1 MQGWTVGK
9 RLLSA
14 FSVTFVLILSLL
26 GLYVQQSRQ
35 SNQQL
40 NQVLHTFNKKLAIAN
55 SIELATSEMRGAQ
68 RGLVLSYE
76 AKDVASAPQY
86 IQLYQDSSQ
95 KIEEGLAQFEPLIAT
110 DAERSALSNVQENLT
125 TWKPGF
131 QTMVNLC
138 TSGDIEKAYAQ
149 RNQNRQISAAM
160 FTAAKAIVDEQERS
174 LAAAEA
180 DSAVAVSRSLWLTI
194 LAIVVSLGLGVLV
207 YFQVGQITA
216 SLRQTVLQ
224 LDEGASQL
232 AAGANQIS
240 AASQTLAAGTSQQA
254 TSIGETTAASEQIA
268 AMTRRN
274 AESATEAS
282 GLMQDTTTLVG
293 DANRSLG
300 QMQESMQAIS
310 QSSTKVGDIIKI
322 IDQIAF
328 QTNILALNAAVE
340 AARAGEAGMGFAVVA
355 DEVRNLA
362 HRSAQAAK
370 DTTTLI
376 EESMARSHEGRS
388 KLELV
393 ATSIRAITESSI
405 QVKGLVEEVKSGS
418 LEQTKGIQLIS
429 TQMSTIEKI
438 TQSAAAS
445 AEEGAATGEEM
456 QAQANSL
463 HSIVR
468 DLREMVG

>member
-14 FSVTFVLILSLL
+14 FSVTFILILSLL

-40 NQVLHTFNKKLAIAN
+40 SQVLHTFNKKLEIAN
-55 SIELATSEMRGAQ
+55 TIELATTEMQGAQ
-68 RGLVLSYE
+68 RGLMLAYE
-76 AKDVASAPQY
+76 AKDAASAPQY
-86 IQLYQDSSQ
+86 IQLYQDSSR
-95 KIEEGLAQFEPLIAT
+95 KIDDNLAQFEPLVAT
-110 DAERSALSNVQENLT
+110 DAERSALINVQENLT
-125 TWKPGF
+125 TWKPRF
-131 QTMVNLC
+131 QELATIC
-138 TSGDIEKAYAQ
+138 ASGDLEKAYAL
-149 RNQNRQISAAM
+149 RNQNKLISAAM
-160 FTAAKAIVDEQERS
+160 HAAAKAIVDEQERS

-180 DSAVAVSRSLWLTI
+180 DSAVAVTRSLWLTV
-194 LAIVVSLGLGVLV
+194 LAIFVSLVLGVLV
-207 YFQVGQITA
+207 YLQVGQITS
-216 SLRQTVLQ
+216 SLRQMVLQ

-232 AAGANQIS
+232 AEGANHIS
-240 AASQTLAAGTSQQA
+240 AASQTLAAGTSEQA
-254 TSIGETTAASEQIA
+254 FSIGETTAASEQIS

-274 AESATEAS
+274 AENATKAS
-282 GLMQDTTTLVG
+282 GLMHDTTALVG
-293 DANRSLG
+293 DANRSLD
-300 QMQESMQAIS
+300 QMQDSMHAITE
-310 QSSTKVGDIIKI
+310 SSTKVGDIIKI

-340 AARAGEAGMGFAVVA
+340 AARAGEAGKGFAVVA

-370 DTTTLI
+370 DTTALI
-376 EESMARSHEGRS
+376 EESMDRSHEGRS

-393 ATSIRAITESSI
+393 ATSIRAITESSA

-429 TQMSTIEKI
+429 AQMSTIEKV

-463 HSIVR
+463 HGIVR
-468 DLREMVG
+468 NLREMLG

>member
-14 FSVTFVLILSLL
+14 FSVTFILILSLL

-40 NQVLHTFNKKLAIAN
+40 SQVLHTFNKKLEIAN
-55 SIELATSEMRGAQ
+55 TIELATTEMQGAQ
-68 RGLVLSYE
+68 RGLMLAYE
-76 AKDVASAPQY
+76 AKDTASAPQY
-86 IQLYQDSSQ
+86 IALYQDSSR
-95 KIEEGLAQFEPLIAT
+95 KIDDDLAQFEPLVAT
-110 DAERSALSNVQENLT
+110 DAERSALTNVQENLT
-125 TWKPGF
+125 TWKPRF
-131 QTMVNLC
+131 QELVTIC
-138 TSGDIEKAYAQ
+138 ASGDLEKAYAL
-149 RNQNRQISAAM
+149 RSQNKLISAAM
-160 FTAAKAIVDEQERS
+160 HTAAKAIVVEQERS

-180 DSAVAVSRSLWLTI
+180 DSAVAVARSLWLTV
-194 LAIVVSLGLGVLV
+194 LAILVSLVLGVLV
-207 YFQVGQITA
+207 YLQVGRITS
-216 SLRQTVLQ
+216 SLRQMVLQ

-232 AAGANQIS
+232 AEGASHIS
-240 AASQTLAAGTSQQA
+240 ASSQTLAAGTSEQA
-254 TSIGETTAASEQIA
+254 FSIGETTAASEQIS

-274 AESATEAS
+274 AENATKAS
-282 GLMQDTTTLVG
+282 GLMQDTTALVG

-300 QMQESMQAIS
+300 QMQESMHAINE
-310 QSSTKVGDIIKI
+310 SSTKVGDIIKI

-355 DEVRNLA
+355 GEVRNLA

-370 DTTTLI
+370 DTTALI
-376 EESMARSHEGRS
+376 EESMGRSHEGRS

-393 ATSIRAITESSI
+393 ATSIRAITESSA

-429 TQMSTIEKI
+429 AQMSTIEKV

-463 HSIVR
+463 AGIVR
-468 DLREMVG
+468 NLREMVG

>member
-14 FSVTFVLILSLL
+14 FSITFILILSLL

-40 NQVLHTFNKKLAIAN
+40 NRVLHTFNKKLAIAN
-55 SIELATSEMRGAQ
+55 AIELATTEMQGAQ
-68 RGLVLSYE
+68 RGLMLSYE
-76 AKDVASAPQY
+76 AKDAASAPQY
-86 IQLYQDSSQ
+86 IQIYQDSSR
-95 KIEEGLAQFEPLIAT
+95 KIDDNLTQFEPLVAT
-110 DAERSALSNVQENLT
+110 DAERSALTNVQESLT
-125 TWKPGF
+125 TWKPRF
-131 QTMVNLC
+131 QELATIC
-138 TSGDIEKAYAQ
+138 ASGDLEKAYAL
-149 RNQNRQISAAM
+149 RSQNKLISAAM
-160 FTAAKAIVDEQERS
+160 HTSAAAIVAEQERS

-180 DSAVAVSRSLWLTI
+180 DSAVAVTRSLWLTV
-194 LAIVVSLGLGVLV
+194 LAIVVSLGLGGLV

-216 SLRQTVLQ
+216 NLRQAVQQ

-232 AAGANQIS
+232 AEGANHIS
-240 AASQTLAAGTSQQA
+240 ASSQTLATGTSEQA
-254 TSIGETTAASEQIA
+254 FSIGETTAASEQIS

-274 AESATEAS
+274 AENATKAS
-282 GLMQDTTTLVG
+282 GLMQDTTALVG

-300 QMQESMQAIS
+300 QMQESMHAINA
-310 QSSTKVGDIIKI
+310 SSTKVGDIIKI

-370 DTTTLI
+370 DTTVLI

-393 ATSIRAITESSI
+393 STSIRAITESSA
-405 QVKGLVEEVKSGS
+405 QVKGLVDEVKSGS

-429 TQMSTIEKI
+429 TQMNTIEKI

-463 HSIVR
+463 AGIVR
-468 DLREMVG
+468 NLREMVG

>member
-14 FSVTFVLILSLL
+14 FSVTFILILSLL

-40 NQVLHTFNKKLAIAN
+40 SQVLHTFNKKLEIAN
-55 SIELATSEMRGAQ
+55 AVELATTEMQGAQ
-68 RGLVLSYE
+68 RGLMLAYE
-76 AKDVASAPQY
+76 AKDTASAPQY
-86 IQLYQDSSQ
+86 IQLYQDSSR
-95 KIEEGLAQFEPLIAT
+95 KIDDNLAQFEPLVAT
-110 DAERSALSNVQENLT
+110 DAERSALTKVQENLT
-125 TWKPGF
+125 TWKPRF
-131 QTMVNLC
+131 QELVTIC
-138 TSGDIEKAYAQ
+138 ASGDLEKAYAL
-149 RNQNRQISAAM
+149 RSQNKLISAAM
-160 FTAAKAIVDEQERS
+160 HTAAKGIVVEQERS

-180 DSAVAVSRSLWLTI
+180 DSTVAVARSLWLTV
-194 LAIVVSLGLGVLV
+194 LAILVSLVLGVLV
-207 YFQVGQITA
+207 YLQVGRITS
-216 SLRQTVLQ
+216 SLRQMVLQ

-232 AAGANQIS
+232 AEGANHIS
-240 AASQTLAAGTSQQA
+240 AASQTLAAGTSEQA
-254 TSIGETTAASEQIA
+254 FSIGETTAASEQIS

-274 AESATEAS
+274 AENAAKAS
-282 GLMQDTTTLVG
+282 GLMQDTTALVG

-300 QMQESMQAIS
+300 QMQESMHAINE
-310 QSSTKVGDIIKI
+310 SSTKVGDIIKI

-340 AARAGEAGMGFAVVA
+340 AARAGEAGKGFAVVA

-370 DTTTLI
+370 DTTALI
-376 EESMARSHEGRS
+376 EESTGRSHEGRS

-393 ATSIRAITESSI
+393 ATSIRAITESSA

-429 TQMSTIEKI
+429 AQMSTIEKV

-463 HSIVR
+463 AGIVR
-468 DLREMVG
+468 NLREMVG

>member
-14 FSVTFVLILSLL
+14 FSVTFILILSLL

-40 NQVLHTFNKKLAIAN
+40 SQVLHTFNKKLEIAN
-55 SIELATSEMRGAQ
+55 TIELATTEMQGAQ
-68 RGLVLSYE
+68 RGLMLAYE
-76 AKDVASAPQY
+76 AKDAASAPQY
-86 IQLYQDSSQ
+86 IQLYQDSSR
-95 KIEEGLAQFEPLIAT
+95 KIDDNLAQFEPLVAT
-110 DAERSALSNVQENLT
+110 DAERSALINVQENLT
-125 TWKPGF
+125 TWKPRF
-131 QTMVNLC
+131 QELATIC
-138 TSGDIEKAYAQ
+138 ASGDLEKAYAL
-149 RNQNRQISAAM
+149 RNQNKLISAAM
-160 FTAAKAIVDEQERS
+160 HAAAKAIVDEQERS

-180 DSAVAVSRSLWLTI
+180 DSAVAVTRSLWLTV
-194 LAIVVSLGLGVLV
+194 LAIFVSLVLGVLV
-207 YFQVGQITA
+207 YLQVGQITS
-216 SLRQTVLQ
+216 SLRQMVLQ

-232 AAGANQIS
+232 AEGANHIS
-240 AASQTLAAGTSQQA
+240 AASQTLAAGTSEQA
-254 TSIGETTAASEQIA
+254 FSIGETTAASEQIS

-274 AESATEAS
+274 AENATKAS
-282 GLMQDTTTLVG
+282 GLMHDTTALVG
-293 DANRSLG
+293 DANRSLD
-300 QMQESMQAIS
+300 QMQDSMHAITE
-310 QSSTKVGDIIKI
+310 SSTKVGDIIKI

-340 AARAGEAGMGFAVVA
+340 AARAGEAGKGFAVVA

-370 DTTTLI
+370 DTTALI
-376 EESMARSHEGRS
+376 EESMDRSHEGRS

-393 ATSIRAITESSI
+393 ATSIRAITESSA

-429 TQMSTIEKI
+429 AQMSTIEKV

-463 HSIVR
+463 HGIVR
-468 DLREMVG
+468 NLREMVG

>member
-14 FSVTFVLILSLL
+14 FSVTFILILSLL

-40 NQVLHTFNKKLAIAN
+40 SQVLHTFNKKLEIAN
-55 SIELATSEMRGAQ
+55 TIELATTEMQGAQ
-68 RGLVLSYE
+68 RGLMLAYE
-76 AKDVASAPQY
+76 AKDAGSAPQY
-86 IQLYQDSSQ
+86 IQLYQDSSR
-95 KIEEGLAQFEPLIAT
+95 KIDDDLAQFEPLVAT
-110 DAERSALSNVQENLT
+110 DAERSALTNVQENLT
-125 TWKPGF
+125 TWKPRF
-131 QTMVNLC
+131 QELATLC
-138 TSGDIEKAYAQ
+138 ASGDLEKAYAL
-149 RNQNRQISAAM
+149 RNQNKLISAAM
-160 FTAAKAIVDEQERS
+160 HAAAKAIVVEQERS

-180 DSAVAVSRSLWLTI
+180 DSAVAVARSLWLTV
-194 LAIVVSLGLGVLV
+194 LAILVSLVLGVLV
-207 YFQVGQITA
+207 YLQVGRITS
-216 SLRQTVLQ
+216 SLRQMVLQ

-232 AAGANQIS
+232 AEGASHIS
-240 AASQTLAAGTSQQA
+240 ASSQTLAAGTSEQA
-254 TSIGETTAASEQIA
+254 FSIGETTAASEQISS
-268 AMTRRN
+268 MTRRN
-274 AESATEAS
+274 AENAAKAS
-282 GLMQDTTTLVG
+282 GLMQDTTALVG

-300 QMQESMQAIS
+300 QMQESMHAINE
-310 QSSTKVGDIIKI
+310 SSTKVGDIIKI

-355 DEVRNLA
+355 GEVRNLA

-370 DTTTLI
+370 DTTALI
-376 EESMARSHEGRS
+376 EESMNRSHEGRS

-393 ATSIRAITESSI
+393 ATSIRAITESSA

-418 LEQTKGIQLIS
+418 LEQTRGIQLIS
-429 TQMSTIEKI
+429 AQMSTIEKV

-463 HSIVR
+463 AGIVR
-468 DLREMVG
+468 NLREMVG

>member
-14 FSVTFVLILSLL
+14 FSVTFILILSLL

-40 NQVLHTFNKKLAIAN
+40 SQVLHTFNKKLEIAN
-55 SIELATSEMRGAQ
+55 TIELATTEMQGAQ
-68 RGLVLSYE
+68 RGLMLAYE
-76 AKDVASAPQY
+76 AKDAASAPQY
-86 IQLYQDSSQ
+86 IQLYQDSSR
-95 KIEEGLAQFEPLIAT
+95 KIDDNLAQFEPLVAT
-110 DAERSALSNVQENLT
+110 DAERSALINVQENLT
-125 TWKPGF
+125 TWKPRF
-131 QTMVNLC
+131 QELATIC
-138 TSGDIEKAYAQ
+138 ASGDLEKAYAL
-149 RNQNRQISAAM
+149 RNQNKLISAAM
-160 FTAAKAIVDEQERS
+160 HAAAKAIVDEQERS

-180 DSAVAVSRSLWLTI
+180 DSAVAV
-194 LAIVVSLGLGVLV
+194 LV
-207 YFQVGQITA
+207 YLQVGQITS
-216 SLRQTVLQ
+216 SLRQMVLQ

-232 AAGANQIS
+232 AEGANHIS
-240 AASQTLAAGTSQQA
+240 AASQTLAAGTSEQA
-254 TSIGETTAASEQIA
+254 FSIGETTAASEQIS

-274 AESATEAS
+274 AENATKAS
-282 GLMQDTTTLVG
+282 GLMHDTTALVG
-293 DANRSLG
+293 DANRSLD
-300 QMQESMQAIS
+300 QMQDSMHAITE
-310 QSSTKVGDIIKI
+310 SSTKVGDIIKI

-340 AARAGEAGMGFAVVA
+340 AARAGEAGKGFAVGA
-355 DEVRNLA
+355 AAVRDLA
-362 HRSAQAAK
+362 PRSAPAAK
-370 DTTTLI
+370 DTTALI
-376 EESMARSHEGRS
+376 EESMDRSHEGRS

-393 ATSIRAITESSI
+393 ATSIRAITESSA

-429 TQMSTIEKI
+429 AQMSTIEKV

-463 HSIVR
+463 HGIVR
-468 DLREMVG
+468 NLREMVG

>member
-26 GLYVQQSRQ
+26 GLYIQQARQ
-35 SNQQL
+35 SSQQL
-40 NQVLHTFNKKLAIAN
+40 NRVLHTYNKKLDIAN
-55 SIELATSEMRGAQ
+55 SIELATTEMQGAQ
-68 RGLVLSYE
+68 RGLMLSYE
-76 AKDVASAPQY
+76 AQDTASAPQY
-86 IQLYQDSSQ
+86 VQLYQDSSK
-95 KIEEGLAQFEPLIAT
+95 KIAGLLSDFTPLIASG
-110 DAERSALSNVQENLT
+110 AERAAVNSVQESLT
-125 TWKPGF
+125 SWDPRF
-131 QTMVNLC
+131 QELASIC
-138 TSGDIEKAYAQ
+138 QSGDLAKAYAL
-149 RNQNRQISAAM
+149 RSQNKVISAAM
-160 FTAAKAIVDEQERS
+160 HAASKTIVDEQERA

-180 DSAVAVSRSLWLTI
+180 DSAAAMNRSFWLSI
-194 LAIVVSLGLGVLV
+194 LAVLVSIGLGVLV

-216 SLRQTVLQ
+216 SLRQTVQQ

-232 AAGANQIS
+232 AEGANHIS
-240 AASQTLAAGTSQQA
+240 ASSQTLAAGTSQQA
-254 TSIGETTAASEQIA
+254 SSIGETSAASEQIN

-274 AESATEAS
+274 AENAIKAS
-282 GLMQDTTTLVG
+282 GLMQETTVLVG

-300 QMQESMQAIS
+300 QMQESMQAINE
-310 QSSTKVGDIIKI
+310 SSTKVGDIIKI

-362 HRSAQAAK
+362 HRSAAAAK
-370 DTTTLI
+370 DTTALI
-376 EESMARSHEGRS
+376 EESMSRSREGSAR
-388 KLELV
+388 LNLV
-393 ATSIRAITESSI
+393 TTSIRAITESSA
-405 QVKGLVEEVKSGS
+405 QVRGLVDEVKSGS
-418 LEQTKGIQLIS
+418 AEQTKGIQLIS
-429 TQMSTIEKI
+429 SQMTTIEKV

-463 HSIVR
+463 HGIVR
-468 DLREMVG
+468 DLRALVG

>member
-14 FSVTFVLILSLL
+14 FSITFILILSLL

-40 NQVLHTFNKKLAIAN
+40 SRVLHTFNKKLEIAN
-55 SIELATSEMRGAQ
+55 AIELATTEMQGAQ
-68 RGLVLSYE
+68 RGLMLSYE
-76 AKDVASAPQY
+76 AKDAASAPQY
-86 IQLYQDSSQ
+86 IQLYQDSSR
-95 KIEEGLAQFEPLIAT
+95 KIDENLSQFGPLVAT
-110 DAERSALSNVQENLT
+110 EAERSALTNVQENLT
-125 TWKPGF
+125 TWKPRF
-131 QTMVNLC
+131 QELATICASGNL
-138 TSGDIEKAYAQ
+138 EKAYAL
-149 RNQNRQISAAM
+149 RSQNKLISAAM
-160 FTAAKAIVDEQERS
+160 HTAAKAIVDEQERS

-180 DSAVAVSRSLWLTI
+180 DSAVAVTRSLWLTV
-194 LAIVVSLGLGVLV
+194 LAIVVSLGLGGLV
-207 YFQVGQITA
+207 YFQVDQITA
-216 SLRQTVLQ
+216 NLRQAVQQ

-232 AAGANQIS
+232 AEGANHIS
-240 AASQTLAAGTSQQA
+240 ASSQTLATGTSEQA
-254 TSIGETTAASEQIA
+254 FSIGETTAASEQIS

-274 AESATEAS
+274 AENATKAS
-282 GLMQDTTTLVG
+282 GLMQDTTALVG

-300 QMQESMQAIS
+300 QMQESMHAINA
-310 QSSTKVGDIIKI
+310 SSTKVGDIIKI

-370 DTTTLI
+370 DTTVLI

-393 ATSIRAITESSI
+393 STSIRAITESSA
-405 QVKGLVEEVKSGS
+405 QVKGLVDEVKSGS

-429 TQMSTIEKI
+429 TQMNTIEKI

-463 HSIVR
+463 AGIVR
-468 DLREMVG
+468 NLREMVG

>member
-1 MQGWTVGK
+1 MQSWTVGK
-9 RLLSA
+9 RLFSA
-14 FSVTFVLILSLL
+14 FAVTFVLILCLL

-40 NQVLHTFNKKLAIAN
+40 NRVLHTFNKKLEIAN
-55 SIELATSEMRGAQ
+55 AIELATTDMQRAQ
-68 RGLVLSYE
+68 GGMMLAYE
-76 AKDVASAPQY
+76 AKDPASAPPV
-86 IQLYQDSSQ
+86 IKLYQDSSM
-95 KIEEGLAQFEPLIAT
+95 KIDAALAAFEPLVAT
-110 DAERSALSNVQENLT
+110 DSERSARNNVQANMAI
-125 TWKPGF
+125 WKPRF
-131 QTMVNLC
+131 QELVTIC
-138 TSGDIEKAYAQ
+138 ASGDLAKAYAL
-149 RNQNRQISAAM
+149 RSQNKLVSAAM
-160 FTAAKAIVDEQERS
+160 HSAARAIVDEQERS
-174 LAAAEA
+174 LAAAQAE
-180 DSAVAVSRSLWLTI
+180 SAVAVTHSLWLTV
-194 LAIVVSLGLGVLV
+194 LAIIVSLVLGGLV
-207 YFQVGQITA
+207 YFQVDQITA
-216 SLRQTVLQ
+216 SLRQMVLQ
-224 LDEGASQL
+224 LDEGASEL
-232 AAGANQIS
+232 AEGANHIS
-240 AASQTLAAGTSQQA
+240 AASQTLAAGTSEQA
-254 TSIGETTAASEQIA
+254 FSIGETTAASEQIS

-274 AESATEAS
+274 AENAAKAS

-300 QMQESMQAIS
+300 QMQESMQAIT

-355 DEVRNLA
+355 GEVRNLA

-370 DTTTLI
+370 DTTVLI

-388 KLELV
+388 KLDLV
-393 ATSIRAITESSI
+393 STSIHAITESSS
-405 QVKGLVEEVKSGS
+405 QVKELVEEVKSGS

-445 AEEGAATGEEM
+445 AEEGAATGEQM

-463 HSIVR
+463 HGIVR
-468 DLREMVG
+468 NLREMVG

>member
-1 MQGWTVGK
+1 MQSRTVGK

-40 NQVLHTFNKKLAIAN
+40 DQVLHTFNKKLDVAN
-55 SIELATSEMRGAQ
+55 SIELATTEMQGAQ
-68 RGLVLSYE
+68 RGLMLSYE
-76 AKDVASAPQY
+76 AKDDSTAPQY
-86 IQLYQDSSQ
+86 IQLYQNSSR
-95 KIEEGLAQFEPLIAT
+95 KIDANLAAFEPLVASA
-110 DAERSALSNVQENLT
+110 AERSALTNVQENLT
-125 TWKPGF
+125 TWKPRF
-131 QTMVNLC
+131 EELVTLC
-138 TSGDIEKAYAQ
+138 VSGDLAKAYAL
-149 RNQNRQISAAM
+149 RSQNKLISAAM
-160 FTAAKAIVDEQERS
+160 HAAAKAIVDQQEHS

-180 DSAVAVSRSLWLTI
+180 ASAVSVARSLWLTV
-194 LAIVVSLGLGVLV
+194 LAIVVSLVLGMLV
-207 YFQVGQITA
+207 YLQVDQITA
-216 SLRQTVLQ
+216 SLRQMVLQ

-232 AAGANQIS
+232 AEGANHIS
-240 AASQTLAAGTSQQA
+240 AASQTLAAGTSEQA
-254 TSIGETTAASEQIA
+254 FSIGETTAASEQIG

-274 AESATEAS
+274 AENATKAS

-300 QMQESMQAIS
+300 QMQESMQAINE
-310 QSSTKVGDIIKI
+310 SSTKVGDIIKI

-370 DTTTLI
+370 DTTKLI
-376 EESMARSHEGRS
+376 EESVARSHEGGS

-393 ATSIRAITESSI
+393 ATSIRAITSSST
-405 QVKGLVEEVKSGS
+405 QVKGLVDEVKSGS

-429 TQMSTIEKI
+429 TQMNTIEKI

-445 AEEGAATGEEM
+445 AEEGAATGEQM

-463 HSIVR
+463 HGIVR
-468 DLREMVG
+468 HLREMVG

>member
-1 MQGWTVGK
+1 MQSWTVGK

-14 FSVTFVLILSLL
+14 FSVTFILILALL

-40 NQVLHTFNKKLAIAN
+40 SQVLHTFNKKLEIAN
-55 SIELATSEMRGAQ
+55 TIELATTEMQGAQ
-68 RGLVLSYE
+68 RGLMLAYE
-76 AKDVASAPQY
+76 AKDAASAPQY
-86 IQLYQDSSQ
+86 IQLYQDSSR
-95 KIEEGLAQFEPLIAT
+95 KIDDNLAQFEPLVAT
-110 DAERSALSNVQENLT
+110 DAERSALTNVQENLT
-125 TWKPGF
+125 TWKPRF
-131 QTMVNLC
+131 QELVTIC
-138 TSGDIEKAYAQ
+138 ASGDLEKAYAL
-149 RNQNRQISAAM
+149 RSQNKLISAAM
-160 FTAAKAIVDEQERS
+160 HTAAKAIVVEQERS

-180 DSAVAVSRSLWLTI
+180 DSAVAVARSLWLTV
-194 LAIVVSLGLGVLV
+194 LAILVSLVLGVMV
-207 YFQVGQITA
+207 YLQVGRITS
-216 SLRQTVLQ
+216 SLRQMVLQ

-232 AAGANQIS
+232 AEGASHIS
-240 AASQTLAAGTSQQA
+240 ASSQTLAAGTSEQA
-254 TSIGETTAASEQIA
+254 FSIGETTAASEQIS

-274 AESATEAS
+274 AENATKAS
-282 GLMQDTTTLVG
+282 GLMHDTTALVG
-293 DANRSLG
+293 DANRSLD
-300 QMQESMQAIS
+300 QMQESMHAINE
-310 QSSTKVGDIIKI
+310 SSTKVGDIIKI

-355 DEVRNLA
+355 GEVRNLA

-370 DTTTLI
+370 DTTALI
-376 EESMARSHEGRS
+376 EESMGRSHEGRS

-393 ATSIRAITESSI
+393 ATSIRAITESSA

-429 TQMSTIEKI
+429 AQMSTIEKV

-463 HSIVR
+463 AGIVR
-468 DLREMVG
+468 NLREMVG

>member
-14 FSVTFVLILSLL
+14 FSVTFILILSLL

-40 NQVLHTFNKKLAIAN
+40 SRVLHTFNKKLEIAN
-55 SIELATSEMRGAQ
+55 TIELSTTEMQGAQ
-68 RGLVLSYE
+68 RGLMLAYE
-76 AKDVASAPQY
+76 AKDAASAPQY
-86 IQLYQDSSQ
+86 IQLYQDSSR
-95 KIEEGLAQFEPLIAT
+95 KIDDNLAQFEPLVAT
-110 DAERSALSNVQENLT
+110 DAERSALTNVQENLA
-125 TWKPGF
+125 TWKPRF
-131 QTMVNLC
+131 QELVTVC
-138 TSGDIEKAYAQ
+138 ASGDIEKAYAL
-149 RNQNRQISAAM
+149 RNQNKLVSAAM
-160 FTAAKAIVDEQERS
+160 HTAAKAIVDEQERS

-180 DSAVAVSRSLWLTI
+180 DSAVAVARSLWLTV
-194 LAIVVSLGLGVLV
+194 LAIVVSLVLGVLV
-207 YFQVGQITA
+207 YLQVGRITS
-216 SLRQTVLQ
+216 SLRQMVLQ

-232 AAGANQIS
+232 AEGASHIS
-240 AASQTLAAGTSQQA
+240 ASSQTLAAGTSEQA
-254 TSIGETTAASEQIA
+254 FYIGETTAASEQIS

-274 AESATEAS
+274 AENATKAS

-300 QMQESMQAIS
+300 QMQESMHAITE
-310 QSSTKVGDIIKI
+310 SSTKVGDIIKI

-370 DTTTLI
+370 DTTALI
-376 EESMARSHEGRS
+376 EESMSRSREGRS

-393 ATSIRAITESSI
+393 STSIRAITESSA

-418 LEQTKGIQLIS
+418 LEQTRGIQLIS
-429 TQMSTIEKI
+429 TQMTTIEKI

-456 QAQANSL
+456 QAQASSL
-463 HSIVR
+463 HAIVR
-468 DLREMVG
+468 HLRAMVG

>member
-40 NQVLHTFNKKLAIAN
+40 NQVLHTFNKKLDIAN
-55 SIELATSEMRGAQ
+55 SIELATTEMQGAQ
-68 RGLVLSYE
+68 RGLMLSYE
-76 AKDVASAPQY
+76 AKDPAMAPQY
-86 IQLYQDSSQ
+86 IQIYQNASQ
-95 KIEEGLAQFEPLIAT
+95 KIDENLAQFAPLIAT
-110 DAERSALSNVQENLT
+110 DGERSAMSNVQENLT

-131 QTMVNLC
+131 QEMVTLC
-138 TSGDIEKAYAQ
+138 ASGDIDKAYAQ
-149 RNQNRQISAAM
+149 RNQNRVISAAM
-160 FTAAKAIVDEQERS
+160 HTAAKAIVAEQERS

-180 DSAVAVSRSLWLTI
+180 ESAVAVARSLWLTV
-194 LAIVVSLGLGVLV
+194 LAIVVSLALGGLV
-207 YFQVGQITA
+207 YLQVGQITN
-216 SLRQTVLQ
+216 SLRQIVLQ

-232 AAGANQIS
+232 AEGANHIS
-240 AASQTLAAGTSQQA
+240 AASQTLAAGTSEQA
-254 TSIGETTAASEQIA
+254 FSVGETTAASEQIS

-274 AESATEAS
+274 AENASKAS
-282 GLMQDTTTLVG
+282 GLMQDTTALVG

-300 QMQESMQAIS
+300 QMQESMHAINE
-310 QSSTKVGDIIKI
+310 SSTKVGDIIKI

-376 EESMARSHEGRS
+376 EESMSRSHEGRG

-393 ATSIRAITESSI
+393 ATSIRAITASSA

-429 TQMSTIEKI
+429 TQMSTIEKV

-463 HSIVR
+463 AGIVKN
-468 DLREMVG
+468 LREMVG

>member
-14 FSVTFVLILSLL
+14 FSVTFILILALL

-40 NQVLHTFNKKLAIAN
+40 SQVLHTFNKKLEIAN
-55 SIELATSEMRGAQ
+55 TIELATTEMQGAQ
-68 RGLVLSYE
+68 RGLMLAYE
-76 AKDVASAPQY
+76 AKDTASAPQY
-86 IQLYQDSSQ
+86 IQLYQDSSR
-95 KIEEGLAQFEPLIAT
+95 KIDDDLAQFEPLVAT
-110 DAERSALSNVQENLT
+110 DAERSALTNVQENLT
-125 TWKPGF
+125 TWKPRF
-131 QTMVNLC
+131 QELVTIC
-138 TSGDIEKAYAQ
+138 ASGDLEKAYAL
-149 RNQNRQISAAM
+149 RSQNKLISAAM
-160 FTAAKAIVDEQERS
+160 HTAAKAIVVEQERS

-180 DSAVAVSRSLWLTI
+180 DSAVAVARSLWLTV
-194 LAIVVSLGLGVLV
+194 LAILVSLVLGVMV
-207 YFQVGQITA
+207 YLQVGRITS
-216 SLRQTVLQ
+216 SLRQMVLQ

-232 AAGANQIS
+232 AEGASHIS
-240 AASQTLAAGTSQQA
+240 ASSQTLAAGTSEQA
-254 TSIGETTAASEQIA
+254 FSIGETTAASEQIS

-274 AESATEAS
+274 AENATKAS
-282 GLMQDTTTLVG
+282 GLMQDTTALVG

-300 QMQESMQAIS
+300 QMQESMHAINE
-310 QSSTKVGDIIKI
+310 SSTKVGDIIKI

-355 DEVRNLA
+355 GEVRNLA

-370 DTTTLI
+370 DTTALI
-376 EESMARSHEGRS
+376 EESMGRSHEGRS

-393 ATSIRAITESSI
+393 ATSIRAITESSA

-429 TQMSTIEKI
+429 AQMSTIEKV

-463 HSIVR
+463 AGIVR
-468 DLREMVG
+468 NLREMVG